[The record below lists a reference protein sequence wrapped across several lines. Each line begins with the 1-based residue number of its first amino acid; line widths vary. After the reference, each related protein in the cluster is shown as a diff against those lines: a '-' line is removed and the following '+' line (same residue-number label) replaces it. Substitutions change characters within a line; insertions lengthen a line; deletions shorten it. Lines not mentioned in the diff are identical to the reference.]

1 MTAIE
6 IRDLAKS
13 FGSVKAVD
21 GVSFTVEAGSVTG
34 YLGPNGAGKT
44 TTLRCLLGLVT
55 PDSGEALVDGRRY
68 VTLPQP
74 VSEVG
79 AVLEATSFHPG
90 RTALDHLRILCVA
103 AGLPDQRAGESL
115 EMVGLADVADKRVG
129 GFSLD
134 DRFQGIACAH
144 RRRESNVSV

>member
-79 AVLEATSFHPG
+79 AVLEATNFHPG

-103 AGLPDQRAGESL
+103 AGL
-115 EMVGLADVADKRVG
+115 
-129 GFSLD
+129 
-134 DRFQGIACAH
+134 
-144 RRRESNVSV
+144 